1 LIINLSIKIFVFCSK
16 MGVFGSKS
24 ELMETGIGNRIR
36 KIRKLKG
43 YTQDFMAAKMNISQR
58 AYSKIENNNIKLD
71 WNRIVL
77 ISKLLE
83 VDPMSLVNFDD
94 NLIFNNC
101 SQSGK
106 FEIFNN
112 HFPLELKESYE
123 QRIEELKNEIAF
135 LRNLLSKTS

>member
-1 LIINLSIKIFVFCSK
+1 

>member
-1 LIINLSIKIFVFCSK
+1 
-16 MGVFGSKS
+16 
-24 ELMETGIGNRIR
+24 METGIGNRIR
-36 KIRKLKG
+36 KIRELKG
-43 YTQDFMAAKMNISQR
+43 YTQDFMASKMNISQR

-71 WNRIVL
+71 WDRIVL

-83 VDPMSLVNFDD
+83 VDPMNLVTFDD

-112 HFPLELKESYE
+112 HFPLELKQSYE
-123 QRIEELKNEIAF
+123 QRIEELKTEITF
-135 LRNLLSKTS
+135 LRNLLSNQS